1 MDITCRL
8 LFVTVF
14 ANLLV
19 VVRLYEVEKVPLYI
33 GGLFPSDIHERYGGL
48 ISTAIEAIEHVNNC
62 SEILAEYELV
72 LVWRNTKVD
81 IGLGLY
87 YAYEYI
93 YHGPQMIA
101 LIGPL
106 SSYESISVNPAIKY
120 YHLVQ
125 LNTGLA
131 RILGDEQ
138 QYPYTVQ
145 MYPEVDSVARVALI
159 KHFNWKRVSV
169 LYRADDDYW
178 ESLARDTVVGLE
190 QEGVS
195 IISVEAVGENADV
208 NILNLKNHDARI
220 LFILGYSDQAVK
232 FLCSAYKHGL
242 YGDKYVWI
250 MPGWYYPNW
259 WKSLA
264 EDLTDCTPEQLDLA
278 VEGHLGIEV
287 YPVTTDLEKLDFTV
301 QSVTHDFK
309 TYFEVLRDRVL
320 VDFSWDPFAYDMV
333 WIIALALHA
342 TEDRLNSSGSTK
354 RLKDFT
360 YNDKEIADMIYQETK
375 KVNFYG
381 MTFNV
386 EFDDV
391 ALRRRT
397 PHLIQ
402 QLQNGKEIETC
413 RYNVNPDS
421 LECFVPFTWD
431 IEGRSPPIDG
441 ATEVIVVV
449 SVSPEIR
456 YSIYGLTVFGILL
469 SLFFLFVNLKYR
481 HTKVLK
487 MTSPILTSL
496 IPIGCILVYSS
507 IFVADL
513 DPTLISEELMGHL
526 CKVQYNS
533 TFNLVSSYS
542 VIFMYVQIGLLTI
555 GISLSFGALFMKTY
569 RVHIIFN
576 VAMKSFRTKKG
587 LQDIKL
593 ISATILFALFDAI
606 VLTLWMTLDPSY
618 IITVKF
624 DPVLDMTE
632 PEKEIYNVA
641 VLKTCSSKDELY
653 YAVVL
658 VTVKVV
664 LLLFGVFLAWKTR
677 RVEVPGMNESRYIAL
692 SIYIVAITCLV
703 SAAVVFFMKQNVV
716 FTYTFLGS
724 AILVSNT
731 SVLCLMFVPK
741 IKLLY
746 LTDNTKSQ
754 RSGMSMKLSA
764 FGKFGQNDDDI
775 TKLKSQLNKK
785 YEQLSQLRQILREY
799 ASCDTHARSLKR
811 ELKSDQGHKA

>member
-1 MDITCRL
+1 MNLTCRL
-8 LFVTVF
+8 LLVSVFV
-14 ANLLV
+14 NLLG
-19 VVRLYEVEKVPLYI
+19 VVRLYEAKKVPLYI
-33 GGLFPSDIHERYGGL
+33 GGLFPSDDQGRYRGL
-48 ISTAIEAIEHVNNC
+48 ISTVYEAIEHINNC
-62 SEILAEYELV
+62 SEILPDYELV
-72 LVWRNTKVD
+72 WTWRNTEVD

-87 YAYEYI
+87 HAYEYI

-101 LIGPL
+101 MLGPI
-106 SSYESISVNPAIKY
+106 SSYESAVVNLVLRY
-120 YHLVQ
+120 YHIVQ
-125 LNTGLA
+125 LNMGLS
-131 RILGDEQ
+131 RVLNDEH

-145 MYPEVDSVARVALI
+145 MYPEVDSEVRVALS

-169 LYRADDDYW
+169 LYRADDDFW
-178 ESLARDTVVGLE
+178 EGLARDTVAGLE
-190 QEGVS
+190 REGVS
-195 IISVEAVGENADV
+195 VISVETVGENADV
-208 NILNLKNHDARI
+208 NMINLQTRDAHI
-220 LFILGYSDQAVK
+220 LFLFGYYDQAVK
-232 FLCSAYKHGL
+232 CICSAYKYGL
-242 YGDKYVWI
+242 IGDKYQWI

-259 WKSLA
+259 WRSS
-264 EDLTDCTPEQLDLA
+264 DVQGLTDCTPEQLDLA

-301 QSVTHDFK
+301 QSLAND
-309 TYFEVLRDRVL
+309 YRAYYEEMRDRVL
-320 VDFSWDPFAYDMV
+320 VDFTWDPFAYDMV

-342 TEDRLNSSGSTK
+342 TEDRLTASSSTK
-354 RLKDFT
+354 RLTHFT
-360 YNDKEIADMIYQETK
+360 YNNKEIADIIYEEIK

-391 ALRRRT
+391 ALRRPT

-402 QLQNGKEIETC
+402 QLQDGKEIETC
-413 RYNVNPDS
+413 RYNANPGS
-421 LECFVPFTWD
+421 LECFAPFTWD

-441 ATEVIVVV
+441 ATEVIGVV
-449 SVSPEIR
+449 SVSPKIR
-456 YSIYGLTVFGILL
+456 YSIYGLAVFGILL

-481 HTKVLK
+481 HTKILK

-513 DPTLISEELMGHL
+513 DPTLISEELMGYL
-526 CKVQYNS
+526 CK
-533 TFNLVSSYS
+533 L
-542 VIFMYVQIGLLTI
+542 QIGLLAI

-587 LQDIKL
+587 LQDTKL

-632 PEKEIYNVA
+632 PEKEIYIVA
-641 VLKTCSSKDELY
+641 VLKTCSSEDELY

-703 SAAVVFFMKQNVV
+703 SAAVLFFMKQNVV

-731 SVLCLMFVPK
+731 GVLCLMFVPK
-741 IKLLY
+741 VR
-746 LTDNTKSQ
+746 T
-754 RSGMSMKLSA
+754 
-764 FGKFGQNDDDI
+764 
-775 TKLKSQLNKK
+775 LK
-785 YEQLSQLRQILREY
+785 
-799 ASCDTHARSLKR
+799 
-811 ELKSDQGHKA
+811 